1 MAAPEEIAAALEEF
15 IVHHGDEVCFDHR
28 MVQRV
33 LAERFERTREVVLIH
48 VACREGVSAELAGDP
63 DPEVTAMSFQRMVGR
78 LVDDAGL
85 AAGHAS
91 WAVRAWA
98 AALGRKPPAGSGLSG
113 ASTRRKATGPPA
125 LKPSGATRM
134 LQGHRKRLTCLAYSP
149 DGELLASG
157 GQDRVV
163 RIWEHRTGT
172 MRAALFA
179 GHRDWVWAVGW
190 HPDGRQLASGGDD
203 GGIRLWDGLTGERLF
218 RLEGHAAGVRSLSWS
233 PDGKL
238 LASGGRDGRVVI
250 WEVEGL
256 QQLTAWEF
264 PGPIAC
270 LSFDP
275 HGKGLAVAGLNYS
288 ELRRMNGETFREF
301 AGAGSTVIVVSA
313 DGRVYTGDDE
323 GLHVWD
329 ARTGKRQEKLEGHD
343 GAVQGLA
350 LHYAGLVLAS
360 SGPDRTVRIWDTRTL
375 RETSRFEPGRVA
387 TGLDLHPD
395 GHLAMGFS
403 DGKAEIR
410 GMVAR

>member
-1 MAAPEEIAAALEEF
+1 MSAPEEIAAALEEF
-15 IVHHGDEVCFDHR
+15 VVHHGDELCFDHR
-28 MVQRV
+28 LVQR
-33 LAERFERTREVVLIH
+33 LMKERFERSREVVLIH
-48 VACREGVSAELAGDP
+48 VACREGVAAELAEDP

-91 WAVRAWA
+91 WAVRSWA
-98 AALGRKPPAGSGLSG
+98 AALGRKAPTGSGLSG
-113 ASTRRKATGPPA
+113 ASARREATGAPA

-134 LQGHRKRLTCLAYSP
+134 LKGHRKRLTGLAYSP
-149 DGELLASG
+149 DGELLASS

-172 MRAALFA
+172 MKAALFA
-179 GHRDWVWAVGW
+179 GHRDWVWTVGW

-203 GGIRLWDGLTGERLF
+203 GAVRLWDAVSGERLF

-238 LASGGRDGRVVI
+238 LASAGRDGRVVI

-256 QQLTAWEF
+256 QQLTTWDF
-264 PGPIAC
+264 PGPIGS

-275 HGKGLAVAGLNYS
+275 HGKGLAVAGLHFA

-301 AGAGSTVIVVSA
+301 GASGSTAIVVS
-313 DGRVYTGDDE
+313 DNGRVYTGDDD
-323 GLHVWD
+323 GLQVWD
-329 ARTGKRQEKLEGHD
+329 ARTGDRLAKLEGHE
-343 GAVQGLA
+343 GAVQTLC
-350 LHYAGLVLAS
+350 LHYSGRVLAS
-360 SGPDRTVRIWDTRTL
+360 SGPDQTVRIWDTTRL
-375 RETSRFEPGRVA
+375 RETSRFEPGRIA

-395 GHLAMGFS
+395 GHLAMGFE